1 MDFQT
6 LYTFFVSSLV
16 LTISPGPDIIYVLSQ
31 SIVKGKNSA
40 IMVSLGLTSGLLIH
54 TFFVSIGLSLIIIE
68 NKEYLF
74 FLKTL
79 SVMYF
84 LYLIFKVYVN
94 RNIDLNFEKK
104 NTNRNEF
111 YKGLVMN
118 LLNPKVGLF
127 FIALFPGF
135 LFHDQLSD
143 QTQFFILGFIFWFQA
158 TIIFLI
164 VAVYGPKLNFFK
176 SQKSKFY
183 LVEILVYLVIIYWVI
198 K

>member
-6 LYTFFVSSLV
+6 LYAFVISSLV

-31 SIVKGKNSA
+31 SIIKGKKSA

-127 FIALFPGF
+127 FVALFPGF
-135 LFHDQLSD
+135 LFHNQLSD

-158 TIIFLI
+158 TMIFLI
-164 VAVYGPKLNFFK
+164 VSVYGPKLNFFK

-183 LVEILVYLVIIYWVI
+183 LVEILIYLVIIYWVV

>member
-74 FLKTL
+74 FLKIL

-158 TIIFLI
+158 TVIFLF
-164 VAVYGPKLNFFK
+164 VSVYGPKLNFFK

-183 LVEILVYLVIIYWVI
+183 LVEILIYLVIIYWVI

>member
-6 LYTFFVSSLV
+6 LYAFVISSLV

-31 SIVKGKNSA
+31 SIIKGKKSA

-127 FIALFPGF
+127 FVALFPGF
-135 LFHDQLSD
+135 LFHNQLSD

-164 VAVYGPKLNFFK
+164 VSVYGPKLNFFK

-183 LVEILVYLVIIYWVI
+183 LLEILIYLVIIYWVI

>member
-6 LYTFFVSSLV
+6 LYAFVISSLV

-31 SIVKGKNSA
+31 SIIKGKKSA

-158 TIIFLI
+158 TMIFLI
-164 VAVYGPKLNFFK
+164 VSVYGPKLNFFK

-183 LVEILVYLVIIYWVI
+183 LVEILIYLVIIYWVI

>member
-6 LYTFFVSSLV
+6 LYAFVISSLV

-31 SIVKGKNSA
+31 SIVKGKKSA

-74 FLKTL
+74 FLKIL

-94 RNIDLNFEKK
+94 RKIDLNFEKK
-104 NTNRNEF
+104 NTSRNEF

-135 LFHDQLSD
+135 LFHDKLSD

-158 TIIFLI
+158 TIIFLF
-164 VAVYGPKLNFFK
+164 VSVYGPKLNFFK

-183 LVEILVYLVIIYWVI
+183 LLEILIYLVIIYWVI

>member
-6 LYTFFVSSLV
+6 LYAFVISSLV
-16 LTISPGPDIIYVLSQ
+16 LTISPGPDLIYVLSQ
-31 SIVKGKNSA
+31 SIIKGKKSA

-74 FLKTL
+74 FLKIL

-127 FIALFPGF
+127 FVALFPGF
-135 LFHDQLSD
+135 LFHNQLSD

-158 TIIFLI
+158 TMIFLI
-164 VAVYGPKLNFFK
+164 VSVYGPKLNFFK

-183 LVEILVYLVIIYWVI
+183 LVEILIYLVIIYWVI

>member
-6 LYTFFVSSLV
+6 LYAFVISSLV

-31 SIVKGKNSA
+31 SIIKGKKSA

-54 TFFVSIGLSLIIIE
+54 TFFISIGLSLIIIE

-74 FLKTL
+74 FLKIL

-127 FIALFPGF
+127 FVALFPGF
-135 LFHDQLSD
+135 LFHNQLSD

-158 TIIFLI
+158 TMIFLI
-164 VAVYGPKLNFFK
+164 VSVYGPKLNFFK

-183 LVEILVYLVIIYWVI
+183 LLEILIYLIIIYWVI

>member
-6 LYTFFVSSLV
+6 LYAFVISSLV

-31 SIVKGKNSA
+31 SIIKGKKSA

-54 TFFVSIGLSLIIIE
+54 TFFISIGLSLIIIE

-74 FLKTL
+74 FLKIL

-84 LYLIFKVYVN
+84 LYLIFKVYIN

-135 LFHDQLSD
+135 LFHNQLSD

-158 TIIFLI
+158 TVIFLF
-164 VAVYGPKLNFFK
+164 VSVYGPKLNFFK

-183 LVEILVYLVIIYWVI
+183 LLEILIYLVIIYWVI

>member
-6 LYTFFVSSLV
+6 LYAFVISSLV

-31 SIVKGKNSA
+31 SIIKGKKSA

-74 FLKTL
+74 FLKIL

-158 TIIFLI
+158 TVIFLF
-164 VAVYGPKLNFFK
+164 VSVYGPKLNFFK

>member
-6 LYTFFVSSLV
+6 LYAFVISSLV

-31 SIVKGKNSA
+31 SIVKGKKSA
-40 IMVSLGLTSGLLIH
+40 VMVSLGLTSGLLIH

-74 FLKTL
+74 FLKIL

-84 LYLIFKVYVN
+84 LYLIFKVYIN

-158 TIIFLI
+158 TVIFLF
-164 VAVYGPKLNFFK
+164 VSVYGPKLNFFK

-183 LVEILVYLVIIYWVI
+183 LVEILIYLVIIYWVI

>member
-1 MDFQT
+1 M
-6 LYTFFVSSLV
+6 
-16 LTISPGPDIIYVLSQ
+16 
-31 SIVKGKNSA
+31 
-40 IMVSLGLTSGLLIH
+40 
-54 TFFVSIGLSLIIIE
+54 IIIE

-74 FLKTL
+74 FLKIL

-104 NTNRNEF
+104 ILIENEF

-143 QTQFFILGFIFWFQA
+143 QTQFFL
-158 TIIFLI
+158 
-164 VAVYGPKLNFFK
+164 Y
-176 SQKSKFY
+176 
-183 LVEILVYLVIIYWVI
+183 
-198 K
+198 

>member
-6 LYTFFVSSLV
+6 LYAFVISSLV

-31 SIVKGKNSA
+31 SIIKGKKSA

-54 TFFVSIGLSLIIIE
+54 TFFISIGLSLIIIE

-74 FLKTL
+74 FLKIL

-158 TIIFLI
+158 TVIFLFVSI
-164 VAVYGPKLNFFK
+164 YGPKLNFFK
-176 SQKSKFY
+176 SQESKFY
-183 LVEILVYLVIIYWVI
+183 LVEILIYLVIIYWVI

>member
-6 LYTFFVSSLV
+6 LYAFVISSLV

-31 SIVKGKNSA
+31 SIIKGKKSA

-54 TFFVSIGLSLIIIE
+54 TFFVSIGLSLIIID

-135 LFHDQLSD
+135 LFHNQLSD

-158 TIIFLI
+158 TMIFLI
-164 VAVYGPKLNFFK
+164 VSVYGPKLNFFK

-183 LVEILVYLVIIYWVI
+183 LVEILIYLVIIYWVI

>member
-6 LYTFFVSSLV
+6 LYAFVISSLV

-31 SIVKGKNSA
+31 SIIKGKKSA

-54 TFFVSIGLSLIIIE
+54 TFFISIGLSLIIIE

-74 FLKTL
+74 FLKIL

-84 LYLIFKVYVN
+84 LYLIFKVYIN

>member
-6 LYTFFVSSLV
+6 LYAFVFSSLV

-31 SIVKGKNSA
+31 SIIKGKKSA

-127 FIALFPGF
+127 FVALFPGF
-135 LFHDQLSD
+135 LFHNQLSD

-158 TIIFLI
+158 TMIFLI
-164 VAVYGPKLNFFK
+164 VSVYGPKLNFFK

-183 LVEILVYLVIIYWVI
+183 LVEILIYLVIIYWVI

>member
-6 LYTFFVSSLV
+6 LYAFVISSLV

-31 SIVKGKNSA
+31 SIIKGKKSA

-74 FLKTL
+74 FLKIL

-135 LFHDQLSD
+135 LFHNQLSD

-158 TIIFLI
+158 TVIFLF
-164 VAVYGPKLNFFK
+164 VSVYGPKLNFFK

-183 LVEILVYLVIIYWVI
+183 LLEILIYLVIIYWVI

>member
-6 LYTFFVSSLV
+6 LYAFVISSLV

-31 SIVKGKNSA
+31 SIIKGKKSA

>member
-6 LYTFFVSSLV
+6 LYAFVFSSLV

-31 SIVKGKNSA
+31 SIIKGKKSA

-74 FLKTL
+74 FLKIL

-158 TIIFLI
+158 TVIFLF
-164 VAVYGPKLNFFK
+164 VSVYGPKLNFFK

-183 LVEILVYLVIIYWVI
+183 LLEILIYLVIIYWVI

>member
-6 LYTFFVSSLV
+6 LYAFVISSLV

-31 SIVKGKNSA
+31 SIIKGKKSA

-158 TIIFLI
+158 TVIFLF
-164 VAVYGPKLNFFK
+164 VSVYGPKLNFFK

-183 LVEILVYLVIIYWVI
+183 LLEILIYLVIIYWVI

>member
-6 LYTFFVSSLV
+6 LYAFVISSLV

-31 SIVKGKNSA
+31 SIVKGKKSA
-40 IMVSLGLTSGLLIH
+40 VMVSLGLTSGLLIH

-74 FLKTL
+74 FLKIL

-94 RNIDLNFEKK
+94 RNINLNFEKK

-158 TIIFLI
+158 TVIFLF
-164 VAVYGPKLNFFK
+164 VSVYGPKLNFFK

-183 LVEILVYLVIIYWVI
+183 LLEILIYLVIIYWVI

>member
-6 LYTFFVSSLV
+6 LYAFVISSLV
-16 LTISPGPDIIYVLSQ
+16 LTVSPGPDIIYVLSQ
-31 SIVKGKNSA
+31 SIIKGKKSA

-158 TIIFLI
+158 TMIFLI
-164 VAVYGPKLNFFK
+164 VSVYGPKLNFFK

-183 LVEILVYLVIIYWVI
+183 LLEILIYLVIIYWVI

>member
-6 LYTFFVSSLV
+6 LYAFVISSLV

-31 SIVKGKNSA
+31 SIIKGKKSA

-54 TFFVSIGLSLIIIE
+54 TFFVSIGLTLIIIE

-74 FLKTL
+74 FLKIL

-84 LYLIFKVYVN
+84 LYLIFKVYIN

-158 TIIFLI
+158 TVIFLF
-164 VAVYGPKLNFFK
+164 VSVYGPKLNFFK

-183 LVEILVYLVIIYWVI
+183 LVEILIYLVIIYWVI

>member
-6 LYTFFVSSLV
+6 LYAFVISSLV

-31 SIVKGKNSA
+31 SIIKGKKSA

-127 FIALFPGF
+127 FVALFPGF
-135 LFHDQLSD
+135 LFHNQLSD

-158 TIIFLI
+158 TKIILI
-164 VAVYGPKLNFFK
+164 VSVYGPKLNFFK

-183 LVEILVYLVIIYWVI
+183 LVEILIFLVIIYWVI

>member
-6 LYTFFVSSLV
+6 LYAFVISSLV
-16 LTISPGPDIIYVLSQ
+16 LTLSPGPDIIYVLSQ
-31 SIVKGKNSA
+31 SIIKGKKSA

-135 LFHDQLSD
+135 LFHNQLSD

-158 TIIFLI
+158 TMIFLI
-164 VAVYGPKLNFFK
+164 VSVYGPKLNFFK

-183 LVEILVYLVIIYWVI
+183 LVEILIYLVIIYWVI

>member
-6 LYTFFVSSLV
+6 LYAFVISSLV

-31 SIVKGKNSA
+31 SIIKGKKSA

-127 FIALFPGF
+127 FVALFPGF
-135 LFHDQLSD
+135 LFHNQLSD

-158 TIIFLI
+158 TVIFLF
-164 VAVYGPKLNFFK
+164 VSVYGPKLNFFK

-183 LVEILVYLVIIYWVI
+183 LLEILIYLVIIYWVI

>member
-6 LYTFFVSSLV
+6 LYAFVISSLV
-16 LTISPGPDIIYVLSQ
+16 LTLSPGPDIIYVLSQ
-31 SIVKGKNSA
+31 SIVKGKKSA
-40 IMVSLGLTSGLLIH
+40 VMVSLGLTSGLLIH

-74 FLKTL
+74 FLKIL

-158 TIIFLI
+158 TVIFLF
-164 VAVYGPKLNFFK
+164 VSVYGPKLNFFK

-183 LVEILVYLVIIYWVI
+183 LVEILIYLVVIYWVI

>member
-6 LYTFFVSSLV
+6 LYAFVISSLV

-31 SIVKGKNSA
+31 SIIKGKKSA

-54 TFFVSIGLSLIIIE
+54 TFFISIGLSLIIIE

-158 TIIFLI
+158 TVIFLF
-164 VAVYGPKLNFFK
+164 VSVYGPKLNFFK

-183 LVEILVYLVIIYWVI
+183 LLEILIYLVIIYWVI

>member
-6 LYTFFVSSLV
+6 LYAFVISSLV

-31 SIVKGKNSA
+31 SIIKGKKSA

-74 FLKTL
+74 FLKIL

-127 FIALFPGF
+127 FVALFPGF
-135 LFHDQLSD
+135 PFHNQLSD

-158 TIIFLI
+158 TMIFLI
-164 VAVYGPKLNFFK
+164 VSVYGPKLNFFK

-183 LVEILVYLVIIYWVI
+183 LVEILIYLVIIYWVI

>member
-6 LYTFFVSSLV
+6 LYAFVISSLV

-31 SIVKGKNSA
+31 SIIKGKKSA

-183 LVEILVYLVIIYWVI
+183 LLEILIYFVIIYWVI

>member
-6 LYTFFVSSLV
+6 LYAFVISSLV

-31 SIVKGKNSA
+31 SIIKGKKSA

-74 FLKTL
+74 FLKIL

-158 TIIFLI
+158 TMIFLI
-164 VAVYGPKLNFFK
+164 VSVYGPKLNFFK

-183 LVEILVYLVIIYWVI
+183 LVEILIYLVIIYWVI

>member
-6 LYTFFVSSLV
+6 LYAFVISSLV

-31 SIVKGKNSA
+31 SIIKGKKSA

-54 TFFVSIGLSLIIIE
+54 TFFISIGLSLIIIE

-74 FLKTL
+74 FLKIL

-158 TIIFLI
+158 TVVFLF
-164 VAVYGPKLNFFK
+164 VSVYGPKLNFFK

-183 LVEILVYLVIIYWVI
+183 LLEILIYLVIIYWVI

>member
-6 LYTFFVSSLV
+6 LYAFVISSLV
-16 LTISPGPDIIYVLSQ
+16 LTLSPGPDIIYVLSQ
-31 SIVKGKNSA
+31 SIIKGKKSA

-74 FLKTL
+74 FLKIL

-135 LFHDQLSD
+135 LFHNQLSD

-158 TIIFLI
+158 TMIFLI
-164 VAVYGPKLNFFK
+164 VSVYGPKLNFFK

-183 LVEILVYLVIIYWVI
+183 LVEILIYLVIIYWVI

>member
-6 LYTFFVSSLV
+6 LYAFVISSLV

-31 SIVKGKNSA
+31 SIIKGKKSA

-74 FLKTL
+74 FLKIL

-127 FIALFPGF
+127 FVALFPGF
-135 LFHDQLSD
+135 LFHNQLSD

-158 TIIFLI
+158 TMIFLI
-164 VAVYGPKLNFFK
+164 VSVYGPKLNFFK

-183 LVEILVYLVIIYWVI
+183 LLEILIYLVIIYWVI

>member
-6 LYTFFVSSLV
+6 LYAFVISSLV

-31 SIVKGKNSA
+31 SIIKGKKSA

-127 FIALFPGF
+127 FVALFPGF

-158 TIIFLI
+158 TMIFLI
-164 VAVYGPKLNFFK
+164 VSVYGPKLNFFK

-183 LVEILVYLVIIYWVI
+183 LVEILIYLVIIYWVI

>member
-6 LYTFFVSSLV
+6 LYAFVISSLV

-31 SIVKGKNSA
+31 SIIKGKKSA

-68 NKEYLF
+68 KKEYLF
-74 FLKTL
+74 FLKIL

-158 TIIFLI
+158 TVIFLF
-164 VAVYGPKLNFFK
+164 VSVYGPKLNFFK

-183 LVEILVYLVIIYWVI
+183 LLEILIYLVIIYWVI

>member
-6 LYTFFVSSLV
+6 LYAFVISSLV

-31 SIVKGKNSA
+31 SIIKGKKSA

-54 TFFVSIGLSLIIIE
+54 TFFISIGLSLIIIE

-74 FLKTL
+74 FLKIL

-158 TIIFLI
+158 TVIFLF
-164 VAVYGPKLNFFK
+164 VSVYGPKLNFFK

-183 LVEILVYLVIIYWVI
+183 LVEILIYLVIIYWVI

>member
-6 LYTFFVSSLV
+6 LYAFVISSLV
-16 LTISPGPDIIYVLSQ
+16 LTLSPGPDIIYVLSQ
-31 SIVKGKNSA
+31 SIIKGKKSA

-127 FIALFPGF
+127 FVALFPGF
-135 LFHDQLSD
+135 LFHNQLSD

-158 TIIFLI
+158 TMIFLI
-164 VAVYGPKLNFFK
+164 VSVYGPKLNFFK

-183 LVEILVYLVIIYWVI
+183 LVEILIYLVIIYWVI

>member
-6 LYTFFVSSLV
+6 LYAFVISSLV

-31 SIVKGKNSA
+31 SIIKGKKSA

-54 TFFVSIGLSLIIIE
+54 TFFISIGLSLIIIE

-74 FLKTL
+74 FLKIL

-158 TIIFLI
+158 TVIFLF
-164 VAVYGPKLNFFK
+164 VSVYGPKLNFFK

-183 LVEILVYLVIIYWVI
+183 LLEILIYLVIIYWVI

>member
-74 FLKTL
+74 FLKIL

-127 FIALFPGF
+127 FVALFPGF
-135 LFHDQLSD
+135 LFHNQLSD

>member
-1 MDFQT
+1 
-6 LYTFFVSSLV
+6 
-16 LTISPGPDIIYVLSQ
+16 
-31 SIVKGKNSA
+31 
-40 IMVSLGLTSGLLIH
+40 MVSLGLTSGLLIH

-74 FLKTL
+74 FLKIL